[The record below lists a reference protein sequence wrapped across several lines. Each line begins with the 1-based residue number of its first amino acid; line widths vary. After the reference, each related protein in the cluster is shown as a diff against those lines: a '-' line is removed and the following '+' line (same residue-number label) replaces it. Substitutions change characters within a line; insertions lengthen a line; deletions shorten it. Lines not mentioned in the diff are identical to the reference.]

1 MNAVNI
7 EYYNY
12 YNGSYNCYYR
22 KIIIFTMVYMWT
34 IAWVRETRQYYSDDD
49 VN

>member
-12 YNGSYNCYYR
+12 NNGSYNCYYR
-22 KIIIFTMVYMWT
+22 KIIIFTMVYVDNCMGQGNE
-34 IAWVRETRQYYSDDD
+34 AVL
-49 VN
+49 